1 MPGLQRCLTNLKVT
15 ESKFEKLSRKG
26 LVEWANKT
34 MTISRSVYCPV
45 DTGRLRGSAEV
56 KIQKNTFTEFY
67 VRLSYSTPYAAKVH
81 EIPMHHRWG
90 SMKYLSTP
98 FNVQTHYLMTK
109 LESEVRVAL

>member
-1 MPGLQRCLTNLKVT
+1 MPGLQQCLTNLKVT

-81 EIPMHHRWG
+81 EIPMSYNVG
-90 SMKYLSTP
+90 SMKYLATP
-98 FNVQTHYLMTK
+98 FNLMSYKLIKK
-109 LESEVRVAL
+109 LEAEMKGAL